1 MCWTVIN
8 APNRGLVFMGGK
20 PLQVLEPGVHV
31 VWPFQQVRLINCA
44 LRTLEVDVDV
54 ITRGGTPTSIKC
66 GYTARVVDVK
76 DALVNMS
83 DPFATLRATVISVVS
98 GTANSYTIDE
108 LAQSKNEIAEKVEG
122 ELTEAAKKHGWGLG
136 DFQIAIGDPSMSE
149 ELKRLLMREE
159 AVKRES
165 AANLEKAKNQL
176 EVARQLAKVAEEL
189 ERSPFARELLRL
201 QMIADMGEGGK
212 IIVVDSVTEEGK
224 RIALQEPPP
233 PNRLPRITRTQEG

>member
-8 APNRGLVFMGGK
+8 APNKGLVFMGGK
-20 PLQVLEPGVHV
+20 PLHVLQPGVHI

-54 ITRGGTPTSIKC
+54 ITRGGTPTTIKV
-66 GYTARVVDVK
+66 GYTARVTDVVQ
-76 DALVNMS
+76 ALVNMS

-98 GTANSYTIDE
+98 GAANSYTIDE
-108 LAQSKNEIAEKVEG
+108 LAQSKNEIAEKVES
-122 ELTEAAKKHGWGLG
+122 ELTGASQKHGWGLG

-165 AANLEKAKNQL
+165 AANLEKARNQL
-176 EVARQLAKVAEEL
+176 EVARQLAKVAEVL
-189 ERSPFARELLRL
+189 ESSPFARELLRL

-212 IIVVDSVTEEGK
+212 VIVMDS
-224 RIALQEPPP
+224 QEPAG
-233 PNRLPRITRTQEG
+233 RSVALREEPRRPQRP